1 MSHVPWS
8 YHPLAEN
15 STFALFYLQ
24 RAANEHEVSQ
34 ISYQKQRKKTLCS
47 SLEGERGRLA
57 ATVLFVFKI
66 SNLYKK
72 TNCLQR
78 TPIPL

>member
-34 ISYQKQRKKTLCS
+34 ISYQKQRKKHY
-47 SLEGERGRLA
+47 
-57 ATVLFVFKI
+57 VVV
-66 SNLYKK
+66 
-72 TNCLQR
+72 
-78 TPIPL
+78 